1 MSSETITRNDLTNIL
16 NEVLPSPTMLKT
28 VDYFGEQITWYST
41 SNPFCDVITDVAID
55 GWTPIDLAY
64 TISGSL
70 TSFVYPTQLWL
81 TKVNGVDSA
90 HGYFRMVGQTP
101 SSTTQNTVN
110 WQVTYIKNA
119 PTTQATSQDGTLTT
133 NVYYSRRGSTVMLKV
148 DNYSITNT
156 SNVTL
161 LGTLPAELKPPLQLY
176 GFASGSVVSYVRVDT
191 DGKVYGY
198 RSTAGNLLCSITW
211 GVA

>member
-16 NEVLPSPTMLKT
+16 NEVLPS
-28 VDYFGEQITWYST
+28 
-41 SNPFCDVITDVAID
+41 
-55 GWTPIDLAY
+55 
-64 TISGSL
+64 
-70 TSFVYPTQLWL
+70 
-81 TKVNGVDSA
+81 
-90 HGYFRMVGQTP
+90 
-101 SSTTQNTVN
+101 SSQ
-110 WQVTYIKNA
+110 
-119 PTTQATSQDGTLTT
+119 SQDGTLTT

-176 GFASGSVVSYVRVDT
+176 SSGFASGSVVSYVRVDT